1 MNIEKNLIGEQC
13 ETSENIPFF
22 NMILFTAAING
33 CLRGALSRR
42 PRGARSRSSR
52 EAGSNRSRGSR
63 SRNSRGN
70 RRKHSIP
77 SPYHIGHAFFLREG
91 MGQGERICETVSLKL
106 WNWIERDVLEK
117 GGNCFTKDKVQGRS
131 SLLIVGRVV
140 GFYWIPS
147 KIDDRYLGK
156 SMLMSWSKH

>member
-52 EAGSNRSRGSR
+52 EAGSNRSRGAR
-63 SRNSRGN
+63 SRNSRGI
-70 RRKHSIP
+70 RRKHSVPPIYP
-77 SPYHIGHAFFLREG
+77 SPYHIGHAFFLEGGDGAGRED
-91 MGQGERICETVSLKL
+91 L
-106 WNWIERDVLEK
+106 
-117 GGNCFTKDKVQGRS
+117 
-131 SLLIVGRVV
+131 
-140 GFYWIPS
+140 
-147 KIDDRYLGK
+147 
-156 SMLMSWSKH
+156 

>member
-1 MNIEKNLIGEQC
+1 MNIEKKFIGEQC
-13 ETSENIPFF
+13 ETSENVSFF

-52 EAGSNRSRGSR
+52 EAGSNRSRG
-63 SRNSRGN
+63 N
-70 RRKHSIP
+70 RRKHSIPPIYP

-106 WNWIERDVLEK
+106 
-117 GGNCFTKDKVQGRS
+117 
-131 SLLIVGRVV
+131 
-140 GFYWIPS
+140 
-147 KIDDRYLGK
+147 
-156 SMLMSWSKH
+156 